1 MRHRIEDHVQGR
13 TIKTHIS
20 KTDDMP
26 LDVVEKIDWE
36 NILHA
41 SKLLTVNRKIW
52 LVKHVSGFAATA
64 SKMMYRKEWDTDL
77 CPLCNCVRETTIHHS
92 VCRNE
97 EITDL
102 RMNRILQLQKWMKNN
117 RTALQIIETITLAV
131 VAGQNATFTEM
142 LRETDAIDGVTTLVI
157 EAANEQGEIGWHNF
171 LKGRISSK
179 WRQAQH
185 TYLRQNNLIRQRS
198 AKARGK
204 NFLIQLYDMAYALWE
219 FRNTVVTKVSKE
231 QSSIRERNKLKTEI
245 QKQYELGVGTLRP
258 QDHNYLQRNMEDI
271 QSMSTRAQKYWVRK
285 CEVSRAYVEESERNM
300 ITGMRNI
307 MNNWATIPD

>member
-20 KTDDMP
+20 RTDDIP
-26 LDVVEKIDWE
+26 LNVVEKIDWE
-36 NILHA
+36 NVLHA
-41 SKLLTVNRKIW
+41 SKLLTINRKIW

-77 CPLCNCVRETTIHHS
+77 CPLCNCVQETTIHHS

-102 RMNRILQLQKWMKNN
+102 RMNRVLQLQKLMKNN
-117 RTALQIIETITLAV
+117 RTAPQIIETITLAL

-142 LRETDAIDGVTTLVI
+142 LRETDAIEGVTALVI
-157 EAANEQGEIGWHNF
+157 AATNEQDEIGWHNF

-198 AKARGK
+198 ANARGK
-204 NFLIQLYDMAYALWE
+204 NFLIQLYC
-219 FRNTVVTKVSKE
+219 NTQICAQAK
-231 QSSIRERNKLKTEI
+231 
-245 QKQYELGVGTLRP
+245 
-258 QDHNYLQRNMEDI
+258 YL
-271 QSMSTRAQKYWVRK
+271 A
-285 CEVSRAYVEESERNM
+285 
-300 ITGMRNI
+300 
-307 MNNWATIPD
+307 